1 MNYDANPVQ
10 LLYNDEE
17 LSDRINMVMD
27 SRDHTTGITF
37 VNLCYQLVQ
46 MAFQERKV
54 KKADENT
61 TLTSE
66 ELSAVDQ
73 VRVSRILWELIWN
86 HKIFLLFGR
95 SELLGLSNGEDRF
108 VKYWFFPKFFPF
120 LRHLLGWCVG
130 CFVFLV
136 VYFYV
141 LLLCFLI
148 HINDFQWFK

>member
-1 MNYDANPVQ
+1 MNIDTNPVQ

-54 KKADENT
+54 KKADEST
-61 TLTSE
+61 TITSE
-66 ELSAVDQ
+66 ELSAEDQ
-73 VRVSRILWELIWN
+73 VRVSRILWELIWD

-108 VKYWFFPKFFPF
+108 VKY
-120 LRHLLGWCVG
+120 
-130 CFVFLV
+130 
-136 VYFYV
+136 
-141 LLLCFLI
+141 
-148 HINDFQWFK
+148 

>member
-1 MNYDANPVQ
+1 MKKTRCFLHSSKKTLNLYPQQLNNSTIMNIDTNPVQ

-17 LSDRINMVMD
+17 LSDRIVMVMD

-61 TLTSE
+61 TVISE

-73 VRVSRILWELIWN
+73 VRVSRALWELIWN

-108 VKYWFFPKFFPF
+108 VKY
-120 LRHLLGWCVG
+120 
-130 CFVFLV
+130 
-136 VYFYV
+136 
-141 LLLCFLI
+141 
-148 HINDFQWFK
+148 